1 MNDKKHGHGKYTW
14 PDGRIFEGEWV
25 LGKREGKG
33 KQVSKNG
40 QIRQGVWH
48 NDKRENWA
56 GEDSRPDTEQP
67 AIQIQINNVP
77 ISQQSRGKRGGY
89 KIFK

>member
-40 QIRQGVWH
+40 
-48 NDKRENWA
+48 
-56 GEDSRPDTEQP
+56 
-67 AIQIQINNVP
+67 
-77 ISQQSRGKRGGY
+77 
-89 KIFK
+89 